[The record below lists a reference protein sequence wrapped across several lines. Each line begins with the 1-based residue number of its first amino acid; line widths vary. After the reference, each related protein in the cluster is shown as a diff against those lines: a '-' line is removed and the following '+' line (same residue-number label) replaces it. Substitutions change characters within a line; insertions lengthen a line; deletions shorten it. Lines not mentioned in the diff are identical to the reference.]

1 VTVAPFGSWA
11 SPISP
16 ESLTE
21 GSIRVSDLAMFG
33 RRAWWVER
41 RPDDAGRQ
49 VVVSAGPDGTI
60 TDHTPEG
67 FSTRTTVHEYGGAP
81 FTVVD
86 GTTVV
91 FSEIADQRLW
101 SAAPG
106 AEPRPLTPEPPRPS
120 AWRYADAR
128 PVAGSGWVVCVRER
142 HHGARAGEVENDL
155 VAVSLAAGPGGAEPS
170 PLVGGRDFF
179 AAPRPSP
186 DGTRLAWLTWDH
198 PNMSWDGCELW
209 VAHLAGGGD
218 GPPVLSGH
226 RRVAGGPDESISQPR
241 WSPDSRLWWVSDR
254 SDWWNLY
261 ADDGAGGRAVAP
273 RPAEFTRPDWVFGQ
287 ATYDF
292 LADGRLVVAWSAEG
306 IDHLGTIE
314 PSTGE
319 LVEVPTAFTH
329 FEAVVALDDRAV
341 AIAASATE
349 SAVVVTLPVGGVG
362 GVGGVGEV
370 GEVSGGS
377 LDAAPRVLRRSR
389 PTTMEPGHISIAQ
402 PVTFPTTGGRS
413 AHAYW
418 YPPTSVDHEG
428 PTGTLPPLVVVS
440 HGGPTAAAS
449 PAFNVAIQFWTSRG
463 LGVVDVDYGG
473 SSGYG
478 RAYRRRLDGA
488 WGIVDVDDCVAA
500 AVHLADEGQIDGD
513 RMVIRGSSAG
523 GFTTLCALTF
533 GDAFAAGA
541 SLYGIADL
549 ATLASD
555 THKFEARYLDRL
567 VGPWPEAADVYRQRS
582 PLHHA
587 DGLDCPVIVFQGLD
601 DRVVPPAQ
609 AEVLVSALRDKG
621 LPVAYLTFEGEQH
634 GFRQAE
640 SIRRVAEAELSF
652 YGQVLG
658 FTPAGPVPTVEI
670 ENRSGL
676 GPARS
681 GGRSGRPPRSGGR
694 SGLSE

>member
-21 GSIRVSDLAMFG
+21 GSIRVSDLAAFG
-33 RRAWWVER
+33 GRAWWVER
-41 RPDDAGRQ
+41 RPDDDGRQ

-60 TDHTPEG
+60 ADHTPAG

-81 FTVVD
+81 FAVVD

-106 AEPRPLTPEPPRPS
+106 AEPRPLTPEPPQPA

-128 PVAGSGWVVCVRER
+128 ALAGGDWLVCVRER
-142 HHGARAGEVENDL
+142 HHGTRADEVENDL
-155 VAVSLAAGPGGAEPS
+155 VSVSLTAGPGGNEPS

-209 VAHLAGGGD
+209 VADLAGADGG

-226 RRVAGGPDESISQPR
+226 RRVAGGADESISQPR
-241 WSPDSRLWWVSDR
+241 WGPDSQLWWVSDR
-254 SDWWNLY
+254 SGWWNLY

-287 ATYDF
+287 TTYDF
-292 LADGRLVVAWSAEG
+292 LGDGRLVVVWSAEG
-306 IDHLGTIE
+306 IDHLGTVD

-329 FEAVVALDDRAV
+329 FEAVVALGDRAV

-349 SAVVVTLPVGGVG
+349 SAVVVTLPVGQVG
-362 GVGGVGEV
+362 GGPADV
-370 GEVSGGS
+370 
-377 LDAAPRVLRRSR
+377 AAHVLRRSR
-389 PTTMEPGHISIAQ
+389 PTTIEPGYISVAR

-418 YPPTSVDHEG
+418 YPPTSADHEG

-478 RAYRRRLDGA
+478 RAYRRSLDGA
-488 WGIVDVDDCVAA
+488 WGIVDVDDCAAA
-500 AVHLADEGQIDGD
+500 AVHLADQGRVDRD

-533 GDAFAAGA
+533 GDTFAAGA

-549 ATLASD
+549 ATLACD
-555 THKFEARYLDRL
+555 THKFESRYLDRL
-567 VGPWPEAADVYRQRS
+567 VGPWPEASDVYRQRS

-587 DGLDCPVIVFQGLD
+587 EGLDCPVIVFQGLD

-609 AEVLVSALRDKG
+609 AEVLVSALRAKG
-621 LPVAYLTFEGEQH
+621 LPVAYLTFAGEQH
-634 GFRQAE
+634 GFRRAE

-658 FTPAGPVPTVEI
+658 FTPAGAVPTVEI
-670 ENRSGL
+670 ENL
-676 GPARS
+676 G
-681 GGRSGRPPRSGGR
+681 PPRSKGR
-694 SGLSE
+694 SGLSG